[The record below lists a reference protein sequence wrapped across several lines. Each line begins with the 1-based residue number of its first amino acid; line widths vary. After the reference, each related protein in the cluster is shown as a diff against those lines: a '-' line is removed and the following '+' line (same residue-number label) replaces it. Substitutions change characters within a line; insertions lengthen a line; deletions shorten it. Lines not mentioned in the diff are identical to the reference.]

1 MPQCTEDLVYGP
13 ANPGRFAGTTEIVL
27 ELSVV
32 VHFAG
37 ARALTV
43 GRWKPIDGRWRYD
56 LLTSQHGCLAVVT
69 GLSATEF
76 TVVPSGMAELQA

>member
-13 ANPGRFAGTTEIVL
+13 ANPSQFAGTPEIVL

-69 GLSATEF
+69 GLSAAEF